1 VTSVA
6 ILAQGTSVGP
16 SAAVMV
22 PAGGASWS
30 ELAFGEL
37 VRGAAAGLANW
48 LTQGSSTASRAQ
60 CPTVQAACPPCV
72 LDKEGDVYLVV
83 VVGFLFSAG
92 GVVLFIVAFL
102 LGRWSVKTPAST
114 KRLVRD
120 DRNLL

>member
-1 VTSVA
+1 MTSVA

-60 CPTVQAACPPCV
+60 CPTVQAVCPPCV
-72 LDKEGDVYLVV
+72 LVKEGDVYLVV